1 MCDHVLDRQLSRGMF
16 ASDFGD
22 SSRKH
27 PTELARGRLENPPS
41 KLEIQRATA
50 ILQVAPQYKIY
61 RSGRRLLRGALPPAS
76 SFQPPAAGKSIRVY
90 PPGCCPPGPPSGGS
104 FLGKKLLC
112 DRPSVLS
119 RASSRMRLE
128 REWRTQQS
136 ALAPRE
142 PA

>member
-50 ILQVAPQYKIY
+50 ILQVAQDCVC
-61 RSGRRLLRGALPPAS
+61 SGVIRGNRDARLGTHGFIMKACRRMAAELTS
-76 SFQPPAAGKSIRVY
+76 SHRPKWLFRPRLVT
-90 PPGCCPPGPPSGGS
+90 PS
-104 FLGKKLLC
+104 C
-112 DRPSVLS
+112 
-119 RASSRMRLE
+119 A
-128 REWRTQQS
+128 
-136 ALAPRE
+136 
-142 PA
+142 